1 MAYKIIINDR
11 DYSSWSLHDSNTLE
25 QIDLSLLS
33 VSSFN
38 PKTSCLL
45 TGDVFDFYKEDLDSN
60 SDKVKILYKVNIC
73 YSPVRSNT
81 DIPAVLHIASNKT
94 YGQYNGRN
102 LYKCVP
108 DDMRLPAFL
117 VPYTIKNV
125 GFSKVFVNLYV
136 TIKVVEWTS
145 ISTYVAPI
153 ATISQNIGPI
163 DVLNNYYE
171 YQLYCKSLNSSIQ
184 KFNKDARSALG
195 SGNDCDPGDSFIK
208 NMCKQYPTIEDRVDA
223 RIFTIDPLNSTDLDD
238 GFSIK
243 ELSAASW
250 TISIYIANVTVCI
263 DFLNLWSSFSQRIS
277 TIYLPDK
284 KRPMLPTILSDCLC
298 SLLSGCT
305 RVALVLDITVETD
318 LETGV
323 TEIVSHSYSN
333 CIIKVAKNF
342 VYEDALLLKDADYN
356 KLVNVCNL
364 LSQTK
369 KYKYISAVKNSH
381 DLVTYLMILMNYYSA
396 KTLLTYNVGIFRS
409 TIVKNTPTSVSTSV
423 GQHVGNL
430 DADFQKFVTI
440 WNSSCGHYVDLS
452 AINAK
457 ENLNHDSLD
466 LDAYVHIT
474 SPIRRIVDLLNIIY
488 LQQVLNL
495 ATLSSNATSF
505 LESWVQRLDY
515 INVTMRAIKRIQND
529 CTLLDTCFNNP
540 AILDKL
546 YDGYCFDKIERSD
559 GLFQFVVYLPE
570 LKLTTRITIREP
582 LENFEK
588 RQWKLFLFNNEAK
601 SKRKIRL
608 SLSLSIF

>member
-1 MAYKIIINDR
+1 M
-11 DYSSWSLHDSNTLE
+11 
-25 QIDLSLLS
+25 
-33 VSSFN
+33 
-38 PKTSCLL
+38 
-45 TGDVFDFYKEDLDSN
+45 
-60 SDKVKILYKVNIC
+60 KIL

-184 KFNKDARSALG
+184 KFNKDARSAIGIDAG
-195 SGNDCDPGDSFIK
+195 SCDDADAGNSFIK
-208 NMCKQYPTIEDRVDA
+208 NMCKQYPTIEDRLDA

-243 ELSAASW
+243 ELSNGTSW

-298 SLLSGCT
+298 SLLAGSK

-318 LETGV
+318 LATGV

-342 VYEDALLLKDADYN
+342 VYEDPLLLKDADYN
-356 KLVNVCNL
+356 KLVHVCNL

-396 KTLLTYNVGIFRS
+396 KTLLTYHVGIFRS
-409 TIVKNTPTSVSTSV
+409 TIVKNMPTQAANSVT
-423 GQHVGNL
+423 GL

-440 WNSSCGHYVDLS
+440 WNSSCGHYVDL
-452 AINAK
+452 ATMFDIKA
-457 ENLNHDSLD
+457 NLNHESLD

-474 SPIRRIVDLLNIIY
+474 SPIRRIVDLLNIIQ

-495 ATLSSNATSF
+495 ATLSSNATTF

-608 SLSLSIF
+608 SLI

>member
-11 DYSSWSLHDSNTLE
+11 DYNSWSLHDSNTLE
-25 QIDLSLLS
+25 QIDINNLSFAS
-33 VSSFN
+33 GFN
-38 PKTSCLL
+38 PKTSYLL
-45 TGDVFDFYKEDLDSN
+45 TGDVFDFSKEDTA
-60 SDKVKILYKVNIC
+60 NIRYEANIR
-73 YSPVRSNT
+73 YSPVRSNS
-81 DIPAVLHIASNKT
+81 DIPAVLNIASNKT
-94 YGQYNGRN
+94 YGNYNGRN

-125 GFSKVFVNLYV
+125 GFSKVFINLYV
-136 TIKVVEWTS
+136 TIKVVDWTPAF
-145 ISTYVAPI
+145 VAPI

-163 DVLNNYYE
+163 DILNNYYE
-171 YQLYCKSLNSSIQ
+171 YQLYCKSLNSSMQ
-184 KFNKDARSALG
+184 KFNKDARSALDF
-195 SGNDCDPGDSFIK
+195 SHDTGDVFIEK
-208 NMCKQYPTIEDRVDA
+208 ICKQYPSLKSRTDA
-223 RIFTIDPLNSTDLDD
+223 KIFTIDPLNSTDLDD

-243 ELSAASW
+243 ELTDSSW

-298 SLLSGCT
+298 SLLAGT
-305 RVALVLDITVETD
+305 ARVALVLDITVETD
-318 LETGV
+318 LNTGV
-323 TEIVSHSYSN
+323 TEIISHSYSN
-333 CIIKVAKNF
+333 CIINVAKNY
-342 VYEDALLLKDADYN
+342 VYEDASLLKDADYN

-369 KYKYISAVKNSH
+369 KYKYISSVKNSH

-409 TIVKNTPTSVSTSV
+409 TIVKNTPTSATSMV
-423 GQHVGNL
+423 ANL

-440 WNSSCGHYVDLS
+440 WNSSCGHYVDLGS
-452 AINAK
+452 INDVNI
-457 ENLNHDSLD
+457 NLNHDSLD

-474 SPIRRIVDLLNIIY
+474 SPIRRIVDLLNIIQ

-495 ATLSSNATSF
+495 VTLSPKSAHF
-505 LESWVQRLDY
+505 LENWIQRLDY

-540 AILDKL
+540 SILNKL

-608 SLSLSIF
+608 SLI